1 MIKVLVIDDSA
12 VVRAAMTEIFEQTP
26 DIRVVATAADPV
38 FARDKLKTMTPDVI
52 TLDVEMPRMD
62 GVTFLKKLMAFKPIP
77 VVMVSSLTTAGAAA
91 TIDALAAGAVDFVS
105 KPTGSVGYG
114 LQDVASDIIQKVRA
128 AANAKVR
135 VRQPVSQLDVPTR
148 HTIDEMLP
156 LFGPSLG
163 FRGPPVICIG
173 ASTGGTVAIESVLQN
188 LQPPQVP
195 IVIVQH
201 MPPLYTSAFA
211 SRLNSLSALDIREA
225 EHNMPLTPNSVSI
238 AKGGIHMLIDRM
250 GSQYHVVLK
259 DAPPVN
265 RHRPSVDML
274 FRSAANSAGAGALG
288 IILTGMG
295 DDGARGLRDLKNLG
309 AFTFGQDEN
318 SCVVYGMPA
327 AAKKLDAVHRE
338 LPLSQIPFLIT
349 QFSRRE
355 STR

>member
-1 MIKVLVIDDSA
+1 
-12 VVRAAMTEIFEQTP
+12 
-26 DIRVVATAADPV
+26 
-38 FARDKLKTMTPDVI
+38 
-52 TLDVEMPRMD
+52 MD

-77 VVMVSSLTTAGAAA
+77 VVMVSSLTTAGASA
-91 TIDALAAGAVDFVS
+91 TLDALAAGAVDFVG

-114 LQDVASDIIQKVRA
+114 LQDIGHEIVQKIRNA
-128 AANAKVR
+128 AHARVR
-135 VRQPVSQLDVPTR
+135 VRPSVIQLDVPPR

-156 LFGPSLG
+156 LSGPFRG
-163 FRGPPVICIG
+163 FRGPPIVCIG
-173 ASTGGTVAIESVLQN
+173 ASTGGTVAIETVVQE

-201 MPPLYTSAFA
+201 MPLLYTNAFA
-211 SRLNSLSALDIREA
+211 NRLNNLSSLHIREA
-225 EHNMPLTPNSVSI
+225 KNDMPLEPDSVTI
-238 AKGGIHMLIDRM
+238 ARGGIHMLIQRN
-250 GSQYHVVLK
+250 GSGYHVSLK

-288 IILTGMG
+288 IIMTGMG
-295 DDGARGLRDLKNLG
+295 DDGARGLRDLKDCG

-327 AAKKLDAVHRE
+327 AAKKIDAVHRE

-349 QFSRRE
+349 QYSRRE
-355 STR
+355 ATR